1 MADPEQTYTEVL
13 QEEQGKGSP
22 SAVAEARAKAA
33 RVRAEHGSPHPKE
46 PKWWPGSQPRWEG
59 GNGEAPAAE
68 APAEEVVEEA
78 PAEEAPA
85 AEAPAAPAEP
95 VATPPAEPQ
104 DAPPAPAE
112 PAQPAAAQPAAVAAA
127 PAAAATATQLP
138 PEQRPAGVTH
148 GTPAGNRLRPEDSVG
163 TDAQFDAQKAVA
175 ERRRLIDELVATG
188 VPVAAAAEPRRGGG
202 FTLLLIYLLI
212 VGAAIGFVVTNQEE
226 LGGGTEAAAAEGEG
240 GEGGE
245 GGGGLSISAEGVQF
259 DTDTLELPAGEET
272 ELTFDNA
279 DTVEHNVSIF
289 EEEGG
294 AEIFKGEII
303 PGGQETTYQIPAI
316 DKGEYYFQC
325 DVHPAMNGTVTV
337 G

>member
-13 QEEQGKGSP
+13 QEEQAKGSP
-22 SAVAEARAKAA
+22 SAVAEGRAKAA

-59 GNGEAPAAE
+59 GGDGEAPAAE
-68 APAEEVVEEA
+68 AAEEPVEEAA
-78 PAEEAPA
+78 PAEEPA
-85 AEAPAAPAEP
+85 AEAPA
-95 VATPPAEPQ
+95 PPAEPAAEPQ
-104 DAPPAPAE
+104 DTPPAPAE
-112 PAQPAAAQPAAVAAA
+112 PAQPAATTAPQPAAAA

-188 VPVAAAAEPRRGGG
+188 VPAAAAEPRRGGG
-202 FTLLLIYLLI
+202 FTLLLVYLLI

-226 LGGGTEAAAAEGEG
+226 LGGGSEATAAEGGEEGAG
-240 GEGGE
+240 GE
-245 GGGGLSISAEGVQF
+245 GGGLSISAEGVQF
-259 DTDTLELPAGEET
+259 DTDSLELPADEEAS
-272 ELTFDNA
+272 LTFNNA
-279 DTVEHNVSIF
+279 DTVEHNVSIY

-294 AEIFKGEII
+294 AELFKGDII

-316 DKGEYYFQC
+316 EKGEYYFQC